1 MKSVILYSTGCPMCT
16 LLKRNLDAKNIPY
29 ETCSDVDL
37 MKSKGFTAVPMLEV
51 DGSIMNANEALKWVR
66 EVGE

>member
-16 LLKRNLDAKNIPY
+16 LLKRNLDVKNIPY
-29 ETCSDVDL
+29 EICSDVDL

-51 DGSIMNANEALKWVR
+51 DGGIMNANEALKWVQ